1 MKINIKISCKT
12 KNIRKKNHKY
22 LKYIGHQISMETIR
36 RKISRQKY
44 LFFSV
49 IFNKQFYLKYFF
61 QNTPKSPNLDQIISY
76 DFM

>member
-1 MKINIKISCKT
+1 
-12 KNIRKKNHKY
+12 
-22 LKYIGHQISMETIR
+22 METIR